1 MKEPFAWKL
10 FGLLCHSRKC
20 CERTVRSHLDEN
32 IKEKDSG
39 DSALPGRLTPDYL
52 SKALW
57 GLRLP
62 SPWSL

>member
-1 MKEPFAWKL
+1 MKDPFAWKL
-10 FGLLCHSRKC
+10 FGLLCHSRKY

-32 IKEKDSG
+32 RKEMDSG
-39 DSALPGRLTPDYL
+39 DRVLPGRLAPDYL

-57 GLRLP
+57 GLGLP